1 MAGQPSVKWVANR
14 AGSLWGSCRGG
25 LATGI
30 AKLSVALRGGRG
42 VQVDRLM
49 DMIVNSLYSN
59 KEIFLR
65 ELISNA
71 SDALDKIRLISLT
84 DASQLPPTDKLEIRI
99 RADPDAK
106 TLTIECTPSP
116 SRPIPSHRFMI
127 RRLRCVQCLMHIN

>member
-1 MAGQPSVKWVANR
+1 M
-14 AGSLWGSCRGG
+14 
-25 LATGI
+25 
-30 AKLSVALRGGRG
+30 
-42 VQVDRLM
+42 DRLM

-99 RADPDAK
+99 RADPEAK
-106 TLTIECTPSP
+106 TLTIECAPSP
-116 SRPIPSHRFMI
+116 SPPRSFEPCFGLHTQCYVVELTRALLVLPGLRIHLPALHLYLKLPSWPLFLCCRDTVVWLHT
-127 RRLRCVQCLMHIN
+127 